1 MKTILQIGEG
11 NFLRAFAE
19 YFIQLSNQSGI
30 RSEIIICQPRRN
42 TAVINALKAQNCGY
56 HIVIRGRDNGQ
67 IVDEVMPVD
76 CVSRC
81 IDTVGEYDSLVDL
94 FRNDA
99 LDIVI
104 SNTTEAGICF
114 HSADKLSDCP
124 DVSFPAKVTALL
136 YERYKAGKNGVIFLP
151 VELIENNGGQFKE
164 CIKKYIALWNLGED
178 FASYIDNECSFCNTL
193 VDRIVTGHTEYKND
207 KCAVAC
213 EPYASWLIKADD
225 EVRKALPFDRNDKRI
240 SFVDSLREYRAR
252 KVRILNG
259 AHTMSVLAAYHM
271 GFDIVRDMMQDDL
284 MSRYVRKGLFEEVIP
299 TINLPENELKTFA
312 GSVLERF
319 DNPFIDHKL
328 LDISLNSVS
337 KFKTRCLGTLID
349 YNRRTGTLPAVIC
362 FGLAAL
368 IYFYN
373 GQYDGAR
380 FIGKRDKDT
389 YEIKDSRGVLDFF
402 SKAFQSGDVVR
413 AVLSNKN
420 FWDTDLTEIEGL
432 YQVVKRDYDSIV
444 SLGMKK
450 AVEKVIFDEQAV

>member
-11 NFLRAFAE
+11 NFLRAFVE
-19 YFIQLSNQSGI
+19 YFVQLSNNVGI
-30 RSEIIICQPRRN
+30 KSEVIICQPRKN
-42 TAVINALKAQNCGY
+42 TAVINALNAQNCGY

-67 IVDEVMPVD
+67 IVDKVMPVD

-81 IDTVGEYDSLVDL
+81 IDTAREYDRLVDL
-94 FRNDA
+94 FKNAA

-136 YERYKAGKNGVIFLP
+136 YERYKAGKEGVIFLP
-151 VELIENNGGQFKE
+151 VELIENNGGQLKE

-178 FASYIDNECSFCNTL
+178 FAAYIDNECSFCNTL

-213 EPYASWLIKADD
+213 EPYASWLIEADD
-225 EVRKALPFDRNDKRI
+225 EVRKALPFDRNDPRI
-240 SFVDSLREYRAR
+240 SFVDSLQEYRAR

-299 TINLPENELKTFA
+299 TINLPESELKTFA

-337 KFKTRCLGTLID
+337 KFKARCLGTLID
-349 YNRRTGTLPAVIC
+349 YNRMTGTLPAVIC

-368 IYFYN
+368 IHFYN
-373 GQYDGAR
+373 GQYVGAR

-389 YEIKDSRGVLDFF
+389 YEIKDSKDVLDFF

-413 AVLSNKN
+413 AVLSNKA
-420 FWDTDLTEIEGL
+420 FWNTDLTEIEGL
-432 YQVVKRDYDSIV
+432 YQLVKRDYDSIV

>member
-19 YFIQLSNQSGI
+19 YFVQLSNNAGI
-30 RSEIIICQPRRN
+30 KSEVIICQPRKN
-42 TAVINALKAQNCGY
+42 TAVINALNAQNCGY

-67 IVDEVMPVD
+67 IVNKVMLVD

-81 IDTVGEYDSLVDL
+81 IDTAGEYDRLVDL
-94 FRNDA
+94 FKNAA

-136 YERYKAGKNGVIFLP
+136 YERYKAGKEGVIFLP
-151 VELIENNGGQFKE
+151 VELIENNGGQLKE

-178 FASYIDNECSFCNTL
+178 FAAYIDNECSFCNTL

-213 EPYASWLIKADD
+213 EPYASWLIEADD
-225 EVRKALPFDRNDKRI
+225 EVRKALPFDRNDTRI
-240 SFVDSLREYRAR
+240 SFVDSLQEYRAR

-299 TINLPENELKTFA
+299 TINLPESELKTFA

-337 KFKTRCLGTLID
+337 KFKARCLGTLID
-349 YNRRTGTLPAVIC
+349 YNRMTGTLPAVIC

-368 IYFYN
+368 IHFYN
-373 GQYDGAR
+373 GQYVGAR

-389 YEIKDSRGVLDFF
+389 YEIKDSKDVLDFF

-413 AVLSNKN
+413 AVLSNKA
-420 FWDTDLTEIEGL
+420 FWNTDLTEIEGL
-432 YQVVKRDYDSIV
+432 YQLVKRDYDSIV

>member
-19 YFIQLSNQSGI
+19 YFVQLSNNAGI
-30 RSEIIICQPRRN
+30 KSEVIICQPRKN
-42 TAVINALKAQNCGY
+42 TAVINALNAQNCGY

-67 IVDEVMPVD
+67 IVNKVMLVD

-81 IDTVGEYDSLVDL
+81 IDTAGEYNRLVDL
-94 FRNDA
+94 FKNAA

-136 YERYKAGKNGVIFLP
+136 YERYKAGKEGVIFLP
-151 VELIENNGGQFKE
+151 VELIENNGGQLKE

-178 FASYIDNECSFCNTL
+178 FAAYIDNECSFCNTL

-213 EPYASWLIKADD
+213 EPYASWLIEADD
-225 EVRKALPFDRNDKRI
+225 EVRKALPFDRNDTRI
-240 SFVDSLREYRAR
+240 SFVDSLQEYRAR

-299 TINLPENELKTFA
+299 TINLPESELKTFA

-337 KFKTRCLGTLID
+337 KFKARCLGTLID
-349 YNRRTGTLPAVIC
+349 YNRMTGTLPAVIC

-368 IYFYN
+368 IHFYN
-373 GQYDGAR
+373 GQYVGAR

-389 YEIKDSRGVLDFF
+389 YEIKDSKDVLDFF

-413 AVLSNKN
+413 AVLSNKA
-420 FWDTDLTEIEGL
+420 FWNTDLTEIEGL
-432 YQVVKRDYDSIV
+432 YQLVKRDYDSIV

-450 AVEKVIFDEQAV
+450 AVEKVIFNEQAV

>member
-19 YFIQLSNQSGI
+19 YFVQLSNNVGI
-30 RSEIIICQPRRN
+30 KSEVIICQPRKN
-42 TAVINALKAQNCGY
+42 TAVINALNAQNCGY

-67 IVDEVMPVD
+67 IVNKVMPVD

-81 IDTVGEYDSLVDL
+81 IDTAGEYDRLVDL
-94 FRNDA
+94 FKNAA

-114 HSADKLSDCP
+114 HSSDKLSDCP

-136 YERYKAGKNGVIFLP
+136 YERYKAGKEGVIFLP
-151 VELIENNGGQFKE
+151 VELIENNGGQLKE

-178 FASYIDNECSFCNTL
+178 FAAYIDNECSFCNTL

-213 EPYASWLIKADD
+213 EPYASWLIEADD
-225 EVRKALPFDRNDKRI
+225 EVRKALPFDRNDTRI
-240 SFVDSLREYRAR
+240 SFVDSLQEYRAR

-299 TINLPENELKTFA
+299 TINLPESELKTFA

-337 KFKTRCLGTLID
+337 KFKARCLGTLID
-349 YNRRTGTLPAVIC
+349 YNRMTGTLPAVIC

-368 IYFYN
+368 IHFYN
-373 GQYDGAR
+373 GQYVGAR

-389 YEIKDSRGVLDFF
+389 YEIKDSKDVLDFF

-413 AVLSNKN
+413 AVLSNKA
-420 FWDTDLTEIEGL
+420 FWNTDLTEIEGL
-432 YQVVKRDYDSIV
+432 YQLVKRDYDSIV

-450 AVEKVIFDEQAV
+450 AVEKVIFNEQAV

>member
-1 MKTILQIGEG
+1 MKTILQVGEG

-19 YFIQLSNQSGI
+19 YFIQLSNQAGI

-151 VELIENNGGQFKE
+151 VELIENNGGQLKE

-178 FASYIDNECSFCNTL
+178 FASYIDHKCSFCNTL

-213 EPYASWLIKADD
+213 EPYASWLIEADD

-240 SFVDSLREYRAR
+240 SFVDSLQEYRAR

-389 YEIKDSRGVLDFF
+389 YEIKDSRDVLDFF

-420 FWDTDLTEIEGL
+420 FCDTDLTEIEGL

-450 AVEKVIFDEQAV
+450 AVEKVIFDEQTV